1 MNLYKEIAT
10 LSPEKRELLEAMLA
24 EQGVDLSEVVIV
36 PVPRDGRRLP
46 LSFAQQRLW
55 FLDRLQPESPLYNIP
70 AALRLRGRLD
80 LEALEKSFEL
90 IVRRHEILRTVFDE
104 ENGEP
109 YQVISDQVRLPIEVV
124 DLREIPDEQIESELL
139 RLAVEDSLRPFN
151 LRKGPLLRVHLLR
164 FREDDHGLLVTMHHI
179 VSDNWSTGLFVKEF
193 MSAYTAFAAG
203 REPELPEL
211 VVQYADYAAWQ
222 RKWLRGKTLEKQLSY
237 WKEKLAG
244 IPPVI
249 DLPLDKPRPGFQTY
263 NGSFE
268 LFEIPADLAAQLRE
282 LSRRQDVTLFMTLL
296 AAFFAL
302 LHRYSGQDDICV
314 GSPIA
319 NRNRKE
325 TENLIGFFVNT
336 LVLRANLSGNPKFTE
351 LLQQVKETTLGA
363 YAHQDLP
370 FEMLVEEL
378 HPERDMS
385 HSPLFQVMF
394 VMNNAPVS
402 RLELPGLEIS
412 VLDVDNGTAKFD
424 LILNVT
430 ELGEGPLQCKL
441 EYNTDLFVR
450 DTVRRLLSH
459 YLTVLGQVA
468 AEPERRVGEIEL
480 LTPEERQ
487 RVLGDWSRSDADVT
501 APGTVV
507 DLFREQAQRSP
518 DHVALRLDGEP
529 DLSYGELDRLSSKLA
544 VYLQGRG
551 LKAGQ
556 TVALGLRRTSRSV
569 VALLAV
575 LKAGGVAV
583 PLDPNYP
590 AERLQFMI
598 SDSGAKYLLLD
609 DPGSKLGVAEGVGE
623 RIALAEVW
631 EDVLAQDETRLQA
644 ALDRDAPA
652 YVIYTSGSTGR
663 PKGVVVQHGPF
674 ADHLL
679 DMSRHYELSAEDVVL
694 EFAALNFDAGLEQLF
709 TPLISG
715 ATVCMRG
722 DDIWDARQFAA
733 KLAEWR
739 LTVINP
745 PTSYFAHVLQ
755 EWTRQPEA
763 LPENRVRLV
772 IVGGDVFRNETAR
785 LLQKTALAGARV
797 LNAYGP
803 TETVITATTHPV
815 RGEPTGPSV
824 PIGRPRA
831 NRRVFVVDR
840 YGNLT
845 PPGVPGELL
854 IGGTNLAQGYLGQ
867 PELTRERFVTRRFGD
882 ETLRVYKTGDRV
894 RFLNDGSLE
903 FLGRVDF
910 QVKIRGFRVEL
921 GEIEAAMEAVPAVA
935 RAAVKVFERENA
947 DKMLVGYY
955 QTTGEADLDENALR
969 RELKKSLPDYMVP
982 SLFVRVE
989 KMPLTP
995 GGKVDRQALPVPDLS
1010 RLCAS
1015 TEYVAPRTP
1024 TEEKL
1029 AEIVR
1034 DVLGVERVG
1043 VYDNFF
1049 ELGGHSM
1056 MATQVVSRIRE
1067 EFGVEIP
1074 LRTLFEHPTVEE
1086 ITQEIAVL
1094 QAESVGDEELEALL
1108 AELDDLSDEEAREL
1122 LAQDAAG
1129 EPGNG
1134 GTAGPDES
1142 EGSNGKPRN
1151 ALEAFLLDLW
1161 KDALGVDELGIDDD
1175 FFAKG
1180 GDEEKAARLVERLER
1195 EFQEQA
1201 PPGALLQAPTVAK
1214 FATFMSEY
1222 YPDLVA
1228 RKFGEVAT
1236 GEDCATDRWK
1246 AVAAGPDVTE
1256 EHVARIRQIIVPY
1269 RMDPGFTRRRN
1280 RQAVFVLS
1288 PPRSGST
1295 LLRVML
1301 AGNRRLFAPPEMDL
1315 LSFNTLRERKEFYQ
1329 SAGLWMW
1336 LEVVP
1341 QVLMEVYDC
1350 DLEEAKKIEE
1360 AYLLQNLSTHDFYHR
1375 LQEEIGDRLLVDKT
1389 PSYSIDRNIL
1399 ERAEETFDRPL
1410 YIHLTRHPY
1419 ATIYSF
1425 VEARLDEHFFKFKH
1439 PFTRRQLAE
1448 LVWLVSHQNILAFLA
1463 DVPDSRQLR
1472 VRYEDLVQEPEREM
1486 RRIAD
1491 FLGVPFEEGM
1501 IKPYE
1506 GDGRMTRGLNRAGQ
1520 MVGDFKFYLHR
1531 GIDASSATRWK
1542 KFHCRD
1548 FLSPFARSVAA
1559 DLGYEDV

>member
-36 PVPRDGRRLP
+36 PVPRDGRKLP

-70 AALRLRGRLD
+70 AALRLRGKLD
-80 LEALEKSFEL
+80 LQALEKSFEL
-90 IVRRHEILRTVFDE
+90 IVRRHEILRTTFE
-104 ENGEP
+104 EEGGEP
-109 YQVISDQVRLPIEVV
+109 YQVVTDDVKIPISVV
-124 DLREIPDEQIESELL
+124 DLRDIPDAQVEAELH

-151 LRKGPLLRVHLLR
+151 LRKGPLIRVRLLR

-193 MSAYTAFAAG
+193 MSTYTAIVSG
-203 REPELPEL
+203 RDPELPEL

-222 RKWLRGKTLEKQLSY
+222 RKWLRGKTLEKQLNY
-237 WKEKLAG
+237 WREQLAG

-268 LFEIPADLAAQLRE
+268 LFEIPAALADRLRG
-282 LSRRQDVTLFMTLL
+282 LSRREDVTLFMTLL

-302 LHRYSGQDDICV
+302 LHRYAGQDDICV

-336 LVLRANLSGNPKFTE
+336 LVLRANLSGNPRFTE

-394 VMNNAPVS
+394 VMNNAPVD

-430 ELGEGPLQCKL
+430 ELGQGALQCKL
-441 EYNTDLFVR
+441 EYNTDLFLRSSVQ
-450 DTVRRLLSH
+450 RLARH
-459 YLTVLGQVA
+459 YLEVLEQVV
-468 AEPERRVGEIEL
+468 ESPSLRVGEIDL
-480 LTPEERQ
+480 LTPEERKL
-487 RVLGDWSRSDADVT
+487 VLGEWSRSGASV
-501 APGTVV
+501 AAQGTVV
-507 DLFREQAQRSP
+507 DLFQARARETP
-518 DHVALRLDGEP
+518 EKVALRLDGEP
-529 DLSYGELDRLSSKLA
+529 DFTYAQLDKLSGKLA
-544 VYLQGRG
+544 AYLQRRG
-551 LKAGQ
+551 LRTGQ
-556 TVALGLRRTSRSV
+556 AVALGLRRSSRSV

-583 PLDPNYP
+583 PLDPSYP
-590 AERLQFMI
+590 RERLDFMI
-598 SDSGAKYLLLD
+598 SDSDARFLLVDNED
-609 DPGSKLGVAEGVGE
+609 DSTVGISAAQGE
-623 RIALAEVW
+623 RIALNVVW
-631 EDVLAQDETRLQA
+631 PEILEQDETSLQGTTA
-644 ALDRDAPA
+644 REVPA

-679 DMSRHYELSAEDVVL
+679 DVGQHYELVPGDLVL
-694 EFAALNFDAGLEQLF
+694 QFAALNFDAGLEQLF
-709 TPLISG
+709 APLVAG

-722 DDIWDARQFAA
+722 DDIWDAYQFAT
-733 KLAEWR
+733 KIGEWG

-755 EWTRQPEA
+755 EWVKRPGM

-772 IVGGDVFRNETAR
+772 IVGGDVFRKEAVK
-785 LLQKTALAGARV
+785 LLQQTRLASARV

-803 TETVITATTHPV
+803 TEAVITATTYQV
-815 RGEPTGPSV
+815 SGEPTGASV

-831 NRRVFVVDR
+831 NRRVFVLDK
-840 YGNLT
+840 YGKPV
-845 PPGVPGELL
+845 PPGLPGELY
-854 IGGTNLAQGYLGQ
+854 IAGTNLAQGYLNR
-867 PELTRERFVTRRFGD
+867 PELTRDRFAQRQFGD
-882 ETLRVYKTGDRV
+882 ETLRAYRTGDRV
-894 RFLNDGSLE
+894 RFLEDGSLE

-921 GEIEAAMEAVPAVA
+921 GEIESAMEAVDGVS
-935 RAAVKVFERENA
+935 RAAVKVFTRENG
-947 DKMLVGYY
+947 DKTLVGYFEPRSDVKL
-955 QTTGEADLDENALR
+955 TESELR
-969 RELKKSLPDYMVP
+969 RELKTTLPDYMVP
-982 SLFVRVE
+982 SLFVRLE

-995 GGKVDRQALPVPDLS
+995 GGKVDRQALPTPDLS
-1010 RLCAS
+1010 RACAS
-1015 TEYVAPRTP
+1015 TEYVPPRTP

-1029 AEIVR
+1029 AEIIR
-1034 DVLGVERVG
+1034 GVLGVERVG
-1043 VYDNFF
+1043 VLDNFF

-1067 EFGVEIP
+1067 EFGVEVP
-1074 LRTLFEHPTVEE
+1074 LRTLFEHPTIEE
-1086 ITQEIAVL
+1086 ITREIALL
-1094 QAESVGDEELEALL
+1094 QAENVGDEELEALL
-1108 AELDDLSDEEAREL
+1108 AELDDLSDEEARAL
-1122 LAQDAAG
+1122 LASGTETEQAPDDGRG
-1129 EPGNG
+1129 ENND
-1134 GTAGPDES
+1134 GT
-1142 EGSNGKPRN
+1142 NGKPKN

-1161 KDALGVDELGIDDD
+1161 KETLGVDDLGVEDD

-1180 GDEEKAARLVERLER
+1180 GDEEKAARLVQRLET
-1195 EFQEQA
+1195 EFQEKA
-1201 PPGALLQAPTVAK
+1201 PPGVLLQAPTVAK
-1214 FATFMSEY
+1214 FASFMAEY
-1222 YPDLVA
+1222 YPELVA
-1228 RKFGEVAT
+1228 SRFGEVSST
-1236 GEDCATDRWK
+1236 DDCAADRWK

-1256 EHVARIRQIIVPY
+1256 EHVSRIRQIVVPY
-1269 RMDPGFTRRRN
+1269 KMDPDFARRRN
-1280 RQAVFVLS
+1280 PAAVFVLS

-1301 AGNRRLFAPPEMDL
+1301 AGSPRLFAPPEMDL
-1315 LSFNTLRERKEFYQ
+1315 LSFNTLRERKAFYEA
-1329 SAGLWMW
+1329 AGLWMW

-1341 QVLMEVYDC
+1341 QVLMEVHGC
-1350 DLEEAKKIEE
+1350 SLEEAREIEE

-1375 LQEEIGDRLLVDKT
+1375 LQLDIGDRLLVDKT

-1399 ERAEETFDRPL
+1399 ERAEATFEQPL
-1410 YIHLTRHPY
+1410 YIHLVRHPY

-1425 VEARLDEHFFKFKH
+1425 VEARLDEHFFKFEH
-1439 PFTRRQLAE
+1439 SFTRRQLAE

-1463 DVPDSRQLR
+1463 DVPEDRQLR
-1472 VRYEDLVQEPEREM
+1472 VYYEDLVQQPEREM
-1486 RRIAD
+1486 RRVAE
-1491 FLGVPFEEGM
+1491 FLKVPFEEAM
-1501 IKPYE
+1501 VNPYD
-1506 GDGRMTRGLNRAGQ
+1506 GNGRMTHGLNRAGQ

-1531 GIDASSATRWK
+1531 RIDPASATRWR

-1548 FLSPFARSVAA
+1548 FLSPLARNVARE
-1559 DLGYEDV
+1559 LGYELD